1 MEIGKAN
8 RDSENE
14 RCSKKP
20 LGTEARGGATVVGQ
34 SDFSDDSGYF
44 QGINLASD
52 KHGEPSEPVEV
63 ADLLNSLLHSLP
75 DDRHRDVILLKLQ
88 GASVA
93 TIAEC
98 LNTTTRTIQRI
109 LKKIEERWQSEL
121 LEDS

>member
-1 MEIGKAN
+1 M
-8 RDSENE
+8 
-14 RCSKKP
+14 
-20 LGTEARGGATVVGQ
+20 
-34 SDFSDDSGYF
+34 
-44 QGINLASD
+44 
-52 KHGEPSEPVEV
+52 EV